1 MEVSICT
8 ESLCLKWGEENR
20 GVCTHRHIDTYIAHA
35 SQGILRFKIAGV
47 LLPVTSQL
55 DS

>member
-20 GVCTHRHIDTYIAHA
+20 GVCTHRRIDTYIAHA
-35 SQGILRFKIAGV
+35 SQNCSSKIAGV
-47 LLPVTSQL
+47 LLPVTNSL